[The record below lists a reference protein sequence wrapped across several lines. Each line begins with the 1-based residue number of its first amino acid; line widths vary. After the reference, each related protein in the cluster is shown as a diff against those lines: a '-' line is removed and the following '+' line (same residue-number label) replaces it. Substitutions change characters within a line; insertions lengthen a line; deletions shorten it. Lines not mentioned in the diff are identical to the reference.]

1 MYIGDVYI
9 PAVTE
14 LSLDAQE
21 RVVKQFKALGLD
33 HTVTVS
39 FPPSD
44 TRKATVSIALYA
56 ESPKSANDFAEDV
69 LALLREAGYNYID
82 FADHRGLLEV
92 QGVDIPLPAT
102 SQLLREGTIH
112 GLFLPDAHY
121 VRRIKTS
128 PSVLTNDFS
137 LTLSSEGV
145 DSIVWLPSGA
155 SVVRG
160 GDGITYTRT
169 TKDGSI
175 IGVLAETTTY
185 VDFDGCDEYSVGEVV
200 VWDENDTATEANW
213 KRVYNIDHTFGG
225 DCVIENGLI
234 RLRLREGATE
244 RSVLYVYR
252 SGAWQQVGELIGYDG
267 SGTYAY
273 FDITH
278 IKKIT
283 PDEVVVEGEF
293 NDGTTY
299 KEVEITLQRGSYL
312 VRVRAVDDVNVWLDS
327 LTGRRLAYVEGD
339 TVVDAWAEASSA
351 WNDGGDTDNYAV
363 AFASGTADDL
373 AILASTESTI
383 QAYADATSDIITG
396 LGASLAANQY
406 AFVGAVPFGYELFR
420 EAEDMSIG
428 AGATTVSDGTAS
440 GGEKVQL
447 DARAE
452 YVHWLRQVDAG
463 TTYPILPQGTYR
475 AIWRARDSAQVSGDF
490 HPFVWNQTDGVA
502 VAATTLTLTPS
513 WGCYGLDFTLDG
525 DDSGDVIEID
535 CDKSTTAPNT
545 IDVDCCLLVPLSI
558 PTGRTG
564 ARDLAHQALVRQYMR
579 RQVAQR

>member
-363 AFASGTADDL
+363 AFASG
-373 AILASTESTI
+373 
-383 QAYADATSDIITG
+383 
-396 LGASLAANQY
+396 
-406 AFVGAVPFGYELFR
+406 
-420 EAEDMSIG
+420 
-428 AGATTVSDGTAS
+428 GATTVSDGTAS

-490 HPFVWNQTDGVA
+490 HPFVWNQTDGVV

-535 CDKSTTAPNT
+535 CDKSTTDPNT